1 MSAHDLLFTVAAG
14 LCLVIVVLVISNFSR
29 RALVLA
35 DRRKELGERLIS
47 QKAVSRND
55 ELAAKAGG
63 EPSRLCYR
71 RIA

>member
-1 MSAHDLLFTVAAG
+1 MSANDLLFTIAVS
-14 LCLVIVVLVISNFSR
+14 LFLVIVVLVISNFSR
-29 RALVLA
+29 RALTLA
-35 DRRKELGERLIS
+35 DRRNELERLMS
-47 QKAVSRND
+47 QKADSRND